1 MANKNSDLSDM
12 NHSPVPAPAL
22 ELDIAIIGG
31 GMVGAA
37 QAALLAAANPHWRIA
52 LIETFPMPVSS
63 PSGNLNEKPQP
74 VFQPSFDDRSTA
86 IAHGS
91 VLLLKQLGVWELL
104 QQHATPI
111 DQVHVSDKGHL
122 GGALID
128 SDQVGVEALG
138 YVVPNAWIG
147 RVLMSH
153 VQQLANVDI
162 LAPATVSCL
171 RPQARGAILEI
182 VKDSE
187 SFELKTQL
195 AIIADGAQSP
205 LRAALGIEN
214 RVEDYRQTAIIANIE
229 LAQPHQSIAYE
240 RFTDQGPMAL
250 LPLGGSKQ
258 GRSSALVWT
267 QPVAQADQILSLSDD
282 DFLQQLQQRFGFR
295 LGRFVGVGRR
305 DSYPLSL
312 SVAEEQIRS
321 SIVVMGNAAHFLH
334 PVAGQGFNLALRDCA
349 ALTDVLRAEAASES
363 SALGALTT
371 LNRYMDRQ
379 RLDQQATIQ
388 FSDQLTKLFSTSAL
402 PQAALRALGFIG
414 LECLPPAKQWLA
426 QQTMG
431 DAGRRVVL

>member
-1 MANKNSDLSDM
+1 MS
-12 NHSPVPAPAL
+12 SPQSQAPSKTS
-22 ELDIAIIGG
+22 DIAIIGG

-37 QAALLAAANPHWRIA
+37 QAALLASANPDWRIT
-52 LIETFPMPVSS
+52 LIETFPMPSS
-63 PSGNLNEKPQP
+63 SQSDDGEKTFQP

-91 VLLLKQLGVWELL
+91 VLLLKQLGVWSLL

-111 DQVHVSDKGHL
+111 DQVHVSDKGHI

-128 SDQVGVEALG
+128 SAQVGVDALG

-153 VQQLANVDI
+153 VQQLPNVDI
-162 LAPATVSCL
+162 LAPATVSTL
-171 RPQARGAILEI
+171 RPLAEGATLEI
-182 VKDSE
+182 VKE
-187 SFELKTQL
+187 GEAFELNTQL

-205 LRAALGIEN
+205 LRTKLGIEN
-214 RVEDYRQTAIIANIE
+214 SVQDYRQAAIIANIE
-229 LAQPHQSIAYE
+229 LAQPHLSMAYE

-250 LPLGGSKQ
+250 LPLGGSSQ
-258 GRSSALVWT
+258 GQSSALVWT
-267 QPVAQADQILSLSDD
+267 HPIAQADEIMSLSDE
-282 DFLQQLQQRFGFR
+282 DFLKQLQQRFGFR
-295 LGRFVGVGRR
+295 LGRFVGVGKR

-312 SVAEEQIRS
+312 SVAQEQIRS

-349 ALTDVLRAEAASES
+349 ALTDVLRIESVSEHP
-363 SALGALTT
+363 ALGSLKT

-379 RLDQQATIQ
+379 RLDQQATIH
-388 FSDQLTKLFSTSAL
+388 FSDQLTKLFSTNEL